1 MSVVFRQAVE
11 EKRWQRFLKKKLRE
25 EAVDDG
31 NEYVVL
37 SHSPS
42 PMRRQRPIGL
52 RRSIFVGLKEIRW
65 TVLNAHREKN
75 PN

>member
-1 MSVVFRQAVE
+1 MSVAFRQAVKE
-11 EKRWQRFLKKKLRE
+11 NGGRDKFLKKLRE

-52 RRSIFVGLKEIRW
+52 RRSVFVGLENKTDSSRC
-65 TVLNAHREKN
+65 T
-75 PN
+75 PD